1 MKSSYKKNYF
11 GSILPSSFA
20 FLLDKY
26 PTLSP
31 FHAKSPFR
39 HAIQATII
47 PLQYHLFQVQGGGL
61 LLQ

>member
-1 MKSSYKKNYF
+1 MKLSYKKNYF
-11 GSILPSSFA
+11 GSILPPFLA

-47 PLQYHLFQVQGGGL
+47 PLQHH
-61 LLQ
+61 LLQV